1 MAEDIAM
8 EKIMS
13 ADRAAELIHDNK
25 TVWLVAG
32 GGGINEPSH
41 FLKALENRFLNTG
54 HPEGLTLCH
63 SAGIGDKQGGGVD
76 RFAHEGMVR
85 KVIGSHWV
93 WSINMQSLAREE
105 KIDAYVLPQGTMTHM
120 IREIAAG
127 RPGVFTKIG
136 TGTFVD
142 PRVEGGAMNNRST
155 ERLTDIITVNGEE
168 YLLYKSFPVDV
179 TLIRATTADEDGNL
193 TFEHEGIVPEVL
205 AASQA
210 ARNCGGI
217 VIAQVSRVVQRGTL
231 RPMDI
236 KVPGILTDAVVVDPE
251 QRMSLLTGY
260 DPALSGQCRML
271 LNGLMPPMELNERKI
286 IARRAAMEIPENAIV
301 NLGFGVPA
309 GVAAVMHEEE
319 ADQYMKLSVEQGIT
333 GGIPSSGSNFGLV
346 YNPEVIIEAPAQFDW
361 YDGGGLD
368 VAILSFAEFDQYGNV
383 NVSKFGGRVNG
394 VGGFINISQSAKKVV
409 FVGTFTASGFRMD
422 CEGQRINI
430 REEGKICKAVDH
442 VQQISFSGNY
452 AREKGQKVV
461 FVTERA
467 VFKLT
472 EAGIAL
478 VEIAE
483 GINIQ
488 QDILD
493 IMGFVPLVPPGI
505 KTMPKSL
512 FSQDKMGV
520 FRKTLPET
528 PRA

>member
-1 MAEDIAM
+1 MG
-8 EKIMS
+8 KIMS
-13 ADRAAELIHDNK
+13 ADRAAELINDNK

-76 RFAHEGMVR
+76 RFAHDGMVR

-93 WSINMQSLAREE
+93 WSVNMQSMAIDE
-105 KIDAYVLPQGTMTHM
+105 KIDAYVLPQGTMIQM

-127 RPGVFTKIG
+127 RPGVLTKIG

-142 PRVEGGAMNNRST
+142 PRVEGGAMNKRST
-155 ERLTDIITVNGEE
+155 ERLTEIVTVNREE

-179 TLIRATTADEDGNL
+179 TLIRATTADEEGNL
-193 TFEHEGIVPEVL
+193 TFEHEGIIPEVL

-217 VIAQVSRVVQRGTL
+217 VIAQVSRVVQQGTL

-236 KVPGILTDAVVVDPE
+236 KVPGILVDAVVVDPE

-260 DPALSGQCRML
+260 DASLSGECRML
-271 LNGLMPPMELNERKI
+271 LNSLMPPMELNERKI
-286 IARRAAMEIPENAIV
+286 IARRAALEIPENAVV
-301 NLGFGVPA
+301 NLGFGMPA

-319 ADQYMKLSVEQGIT
+319 ADRYMKLSVEQGIT

-346 YNPEVIIEAPAQFDW
+346 YNPEVIIEEPAQFDW

-409 FVGTFTASGFRMD
+409 FVGTFTANGFKMD
-422 CEGQRINI
+422 CEGQKLNI
-430 REEGKICKAVDH
+430 RENGKICKAVDH
-442 VQQISFSGNY
+442 VQQISFSGHF
-452 AREKGQKVV
+452 ARKKHQKVV
-461 FVTERA
+461 FITERA
-467 VFKLT
+467 VFELT
-472 EAGIAL
+472 EAGIELA
-478 VEIAE
+478 EIAK
-483 GINIQ
+483 GVDIQ
-488 QDILD
+488 HDILD
-493 IMGFVPLVPPGI
+493 IMGFIPYISSDL
-505 KTMPKSL
+505 KTMPECL
-512 FSQDKMGV
+512 FAKGKMGV
-520 FRKTLPET
+520 FYQGT
-528 PRA
+528 A